1 MIPRFILHPSPF
13 TLSVC
18 LLSSFILHSSSFSQ
32 TSGQSVIDKKNTGAG
47 FTREAFTL
55 GNSQIIGRTA
65 AGALSGLT
73 LGTGLT
79 LTGTTITAASG
90 SGAWADITG
99 KPSVFPP
106 DTHSQ
111 AISTITGLQTALD
124 GKAAIVEPSFESA
137 ITITDINDPANNGSE
152 LNGIIIRSNRE
163 NIVEF
168 QQQIIFG
175 NGDKTGRIVAPA
187 LVGDYI
193 WYLPQSTGSIML
205 DSDNTGGLD
214 AARIISGALPSARLP
229 ALTGHVTTTA
239 GSVSTTIASGVVGP
253 TQIASTA
260 VTAGTYTNT
269 NLTVDADG
277 RITAASNGTSGGVTS
292 ITGTANQITVTGTT
306 TPVLSLPA
314 TITGLT
320 SLTSATFSSAP
331 SGTQVGVTINAQTG
345 ATGNL
350 LIGQLNSASRFL
362 MTPTGAVQAAQ
373 TQTYTTEPAFGHLT
387 SPTSGLGFRGAASS
401 TTAILSA
408 GIVYAEFGPGV
419 RLGQDMPFQWTGGAT
434 PAAAGDTSIFR
445 DGVAGG
451 IAMRSGTTAHSLRV
465 YNSYTSA
472 TNNELGVID
481 WKTTTNTLRIGTDK
495 GSGGGSNRPLQIIMG
510 GVVKITLLTDGNI
523 LLHGLPTS
531 APAASNAIWRDDAN
545 GGVLKQ
551 VP

>member
-1 MIPRFILHPSPF
+1 MKSTLLLLLFFICLIFPSLGATNGQVGLPKYTPDGIRYSWATPSGAAQF
-13 TLSVC
+13 LTINSSGNLTLS
-18 LLSSFILHSSSFSQ
+18 
-32 TSGQSVIDKKNTGAG
+32 
-47 FTREAFTL
+47 
-55 GNSQIIGRTA
+55 
-65 AGALSGLT
+65 AGA
-73 LGTGLT
+73 
-79 LTGTTITAASG
+79 
-90 SGAWADITG
+90 SGAWDDITG
-99 KPSVFPP
+99 KPSTFAPSAH
-106 DTHSQ
+106 DQ
-111 AISTITGLQTALD
+111 AISTITGLQDALD
-124 GKAAIVEPSFESA
+124 DKAAIVEPSFESA
-137 ITITDINDPANNGSE
+137 ITITDLNEPANNGSE

-214 AARIISGALPSARLP
+214 ATRIISGTLPAARLP

-239 GSVSTTIASGVVGP
+239 GQASTTIATGVVGP

-306 TPVLSLPA
+306 TPVISLPA
-314 TITGLT
+314 TITGIT

-345 ATGNL
+345 TTGNL
-350 LIGQLNSASRFL
+350 LVGQLNSASRFL

-408 GIVYAEFGPGV
+408 GVVYAEFGPGV

-445 DGVAGG
+445 DGVSGG

-465 YNSYTSA
+465 YNTYTSA

-481 WKTTTNTLRIGTDK
+481 WKTTANTLRIGTDK

-531 APAASNAIWRDDAN
+531 APATSNAVWRDDAN

>member
-32 TSGQSVIDKKNTGAG
+32 TSGQSVIDKKNSGTG

-55 GNSQIIGRTA
+55 GNSQIIGRTSS
-65 AGALSGLT
+65 GTLSGLT

-79 LTGTTITAASG
+79 LTGTTITAASS

-124 GKAAIVEPSFESA
+124 GKAATVEPSFESA

-163 NIVEF
+163 SLVQN

-193 WYLPQSTGSIML
+193 WYLPQATGSIML

-214 AARIISGALPSARLP
+214 AARIISGTLPAARLP

-239 GSVSTTIASGVVGP
+239 GSISTTIASGVVGP

-292 ITGTANQITVTGTT
+292 ITGTSNQITVTGTT

-320 SLTSATFSSAP
+320 SVTSTTFVGLGRGASFLDSTGIYGLLTNNSGSTYLDVNTSLIIRNATASYAEVFR
-331 SGTQVGVTINAQTG
+331 
-345 ATGNL
+345 ATGSSLTLGGDVIFVRDSANTL
-350 LIGQLNSASRFL
+350 AQRNSTNS
-362 MTPTGAVQAAQ
+362 QA
-373 TQTYTTEPAFGHLT
+373 
-387 SPTSGLGFRGAASS
+387 
-401 TTAILSA
+401 
-408 GIVYAEFGPGV
+408 
-419 RLGQDMPFQWTGGAT
+419 
-434 PAAAGDTSIFR
+434 
-445 DGVAGG
+445 
-451 IAMRSGTTAHSLRV
+451 LRV
-465 YNSYTSA
+465 ANTWTST
-472 TNNELGVID
+472 TNNEFAVMD
-481 WKTTTNTLRIGTDK
+481 WRTTANTLRIGTDK

-531 APAASNAIWRDDAN
+531 APATSNAVWRDDAN

>member
-1 MIPRFILHPSPF
+1 MKQLLLLFFICLIFPCLGATNGQIGLPKYTPNGLQYSWATPSGAAQF
-13 TLSVC
+13 LTINSSGNLTLS
-18 LLSSFILHSSSFSQ
+18 
-32 TSGQSVIDKKNTGAG
+32 
-47 FTREAFTL
+47 
-55 GNSQIIGRTA
+55 
-65 AGALSGLT
+65 AGA
-73 LGTGLT
+73 
-79 LTGTTITAASG
+79 

-124 GKAAIVEPSFESA
+124 GKAATVEPSFESA

-163 NIVEF
+163 SLVQN

-214 AARIISGALPSARLP
+214 ATRIISGTLPAARLP

-239 GSVSTTIASGVVGP
+239 GQASTTIASGVVGP

-292 ITGTANQITVTGTT
+292 ITGTSNQITVTGTT

-331 SGTQVGVTINAQTG
+331 SGTQVGMTINAQTG
-345 ATGNL
+345 TTGNL
-350 LIGQLNSASRFL
+350 LLGQLNSASRFL

-373 TQTYTTEPAFGHLT
+373 TQASSTEAAFGLIT
-387 SPTSGLGFRGAASS
+387 FPNSGLGFRGA
-401 TTAILSA
+401 TP
-408 GIVYAEFGPGV
+408 GIVANGTVIAEYGPGV

-465 YNSYTSA
+465 YNTYTSA
-472 TNNELGVID
+472 TNNELGVMD
-481 WKTTTNTLRIGTDK
+481 WKTTTNTLRIGSSK
-495 GSGGGSNRPLQIIMG
+495 GSGGGSNRAVHFIMG
-510 GVVKITLLTDGNI
+510 DAVEMRFDTDGNVI
-523 LLHGLPTS
+523 LPLLPTT
-531 APAASNAIWRDDAN
+531 APATSGALWRDAAN
-545 GGVLKQ
+545 GNVLKV